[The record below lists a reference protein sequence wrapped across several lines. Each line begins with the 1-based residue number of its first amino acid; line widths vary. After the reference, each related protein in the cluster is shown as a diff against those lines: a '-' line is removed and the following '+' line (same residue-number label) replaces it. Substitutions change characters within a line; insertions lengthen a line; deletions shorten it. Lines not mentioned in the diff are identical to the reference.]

1 MRNMKSFKSF
11 LLTLPLVIFYH
22 TAGISQVLGDGI
34 VGHVEGEIVLMS
46 DVQIASFQLQEAY
59 PQQSKAD
66 LECMALDNLLMQKIF
81 VIQAERDSVYVSD
94 EEVDQELDGRIAYF
108 EEMFGGLENLE
119 SYYGKTITE
128 LKADFRE
135 DIFDQLLSTRMEA
148 NITAG
153 ISVSPSEV
161 RSFYHAIPED
171 SIPFFNAEVELAQ
184 VVFYEKPTAEQNEVA
199 RNTAEELHARLQ
211 EDEDFEFLAL
221 VYSCDP
227 GSSKTGGDLGFIRRG
242 QMVSAFES
250 AAFRLKNPMEISPV
264 VETEFGFH
272 IIQLIERQG
281 ERIHVRHVLICP
293 EMTDENLNTAR
304 READR
309 IRDKVLDGSITFAYA
324 VDEYSMD
331 MSSKNQGGLLQNPK
345 TGNSFFEM
353 DDVEGVIAVRLD
365 DVETGGYSQVIPTQG
380 YRGERGYRFIQLVSE
395 TEAHQ
400 ASLDK
405 DYSKFKAVC
414 LEQKKQKVLYDWM
427 ETVIPSIYIDVIS
440 DYQSCPQMKNWKV
453 YE

>member
-1 MRNMKSFKSF
+1 
-11 LLTLPLVIFYH
+11 
-22 TAGISQVLGDGI
+22 
-34 VGHVEGEIVLMS
+34 
-46 DVQIASFQLQEAY
+46 
-59 PQQSKAD
+59 
-66 LECMALDNLLMQKIF
+66 MQKIF

-119 SYYGKTITE
+119 TYYGKTITE

-135 DIFDQLLSTRMEA
+135 DIFDQLLSSRMEG

-161 RSFYHAIPED
+161 RSFYQAIPQD
-171 SIPFFNAEVELAQ
+171 SIPFFNAEVELAE
-184 VVFYEKPTAEQNEVA
+184 VVLYEKPTADQNQVA
-199 RNTAEELHARLQ
+199 RSTAEDLSARLQ
-211 EDEDFEFLAL
+211 EGEDFEFLAL

-227 GSSKTGGDLGFIRRG
+227 GSSKIGGDLGFIRRG

-250 AAFRLKNPMEISPV
+250 AAFRLKNAMEISPV

-272 IIQLIERQG
+272 IIQLLERQG
-281 ERIHVRHVLICP
+281 ERIHVRHILICP
-293 EMTDENLNTAR
+293 EMTDDNLNTAR

-309 IRDKVLDGSITFAYA
+309 IRDKVLDGGITFEEA
-324 VDEYSMD
+324 VEEYSMD
-331 MSSKNQGGLLQNPK
+331 MSSKIKEDSYKILKREIL
-345 TGNSFFEM
+345 FEM
-353 DDVEGVIAVRLD
+353 DEVEGVIAVRLD
-365 DVETGGYSQVIPTQG
+365 NVEVGGYSQVIPTQG
-380 YRGERGYRFIQLVSE
+380 YRGERGYRFIKLVSE

-400 ASLDK
+400 ANIEQ

-414 LEQKKQKVLYDWM
+414 LEQKKQKALYDWM
-427 ETVIPSIYIDVIS
+427 NTVIPSIYIDVVS
-440 DYQSCPQMKNWKV
+440 DYETCPQMKNWKV

>member
-1 MRNMKSFKSF
+1 MKSFRNL
-11 LLTLPLVIFYH
+11 LLTLTFLIFCQ
-22 TAGISQVLGDGI
+22 ASGIGQVLGDGI

-59 PQQSKAD
+59 PQQSKED

-148 NITAG
+148 SVTAG

-161 RSFYHAIPED
+161 RSFYQAIPED
-171 SIPFFNAEVELAQ
+171 SIPFFNAEVELAE
-184 VVFYEKPTAEQNEVA
+184 VVFYEKPTAEQNQVA
-199 RNTAEELHARLQ
+199 RNTAEDLYARLQ
-211 EDEDFEFLAL
+211 EGEDFEFLAL

-227 GSSKTGGDLGFIRRG
+227 GSSKSGGDLGFIRRG

-304 READR
+304 REANR

-331 MSSKNQGGLLQNPK
+331 MSTKNQGGLLQNPK

-353 DDVEGVIAVRLD
+353 DEVEGVIAVRLD
-365 DVETGGYSQVIPTQG
+365 NVEIGGYSEVISTQG

-400 ASLDK
+400 ASLDQ

-427 ETVIPSIYIDVIS
+427 ETIIPSIYIDVVP
-440 DYQSCPQMKNWKV
+440 DYQRCPQMKNWKV

>member
-1 MRNMKSFKSF
+1 MNSSRLF
-11 LLTLPLVIFYH
+11 LAVLTILLGYVSVVR
-22 TAGISQVLGDGI
+22 SQVLGDGI

-59 PQQSKAD
+59 PDQSKAD

-81 VIQAERDSVYVSD
+81 VIQAERDSIYVSD

-135 DIFDQLLSTRMEA
+135 DIFDQLLSSRMEG

-161 RSFYHAIPED
+161 RSFYQAIPQD
-171 SIPFFNAEVELAQ
+171 SIPFFNAEVELAE
-184 VVFYEKPTAEQNEVA
+184 VVLYEKPTDDQNQVA
-199 RNTAEELHARLQ
+199 RSTAEELSARLQ
-211 EDEDFEFLAL
+211 DGEDFEFLAL

-227 GSSKTGGDLGFIRRG
+227 GSSKIGGDLGFIRRG

-272 IIQLIERQG
+272 IIQLLERQG
-281 ERIHVRHVLICP
+281 ERIHVRHILICP

-304 READR
+304 REAER
-309 IRDKVLDGSITFAYA
+309 IRDKVLDGAITFEEA
-324 VDEYSMD
+324 VEEYSMD
-331 MSSKNQGGLLQNPK
+331 MSSKNQGGLLQNQK

-353 DDVEGVIAVRLD
+353 DEVEGVIAVRLD
-365 DVETGGYSQVIPTQG
+365 DVEVGGYSQVIPTQG
-380 YRGERGYRFIQLVSE
+380 YRGERGYRFIRLVSE

-400 ASLDK
+400 ANIEQ

-414 LEQKKQKVLYDWM
+414 LEQKKQKALYDWM
-427 ETVIPSIYIDVIS
+427 NTVIPSIYIDVVS
-440 DYQSCPQMKNWKV
+440 DYQTCPQMKNWKV